1 MAPGQATVAPGRV
14 IVAPGQVI
22 VTAGRLLAT
31 ARWDTSVGRRED
43 AVADLMTAAE
53 AAQRLGVKQTT
64 LYAYVS
70 RGVLFRRKAA
80 DGRGSLF
87 DAGEVEQLARRG
99 RPRRQAGSADIVIES
114 AITEIAGNQF
124 RYRGADVMDLAVQR
138 SFEDV
143 ACWLWSGRFPAA
155 PSQSAPSQSAP
166 SQSAPAQSAPS
177 QSPSAQSASPR
188 AWRPQPDAV
197 AAGQA
202 AQAALPPGAL
212 LLERLQVIVPAMAAT
227 DPLRLQLDPPA
238 VMAAGRNMIAGMV
251 ECLPGPGNGSRQVAA
266 GTGAWPAR
274 GGAAGPASG
283 GAAGP
288 ASGGAAGPASGG
300 AAGPAHGGAIVG
312 RLWSHLAGR
321 RATPALLGALS
332 AALVLVADHELAAS
346 TLAAR
351 VAASVRA
358 DPYAVVATGLGAV
371 SGALHGGASLG
382 AETLLSAAAVPA
394 DVPPVIRDLLRRGE
408 RVPGFGH
415 FVYRAGDPRAAR
427 LLDLVRAAA
436 PRDGRLAVAEA
447 VRAEVAARGLPGPN
461 IDFAL
466 AMLTRVAGMPDG
478 AGEAIFAVGRTAGWI
493 AHAIEEYAR
502 ATPLRPR
509 AVYTGPMPAQGS

>member
-1 MAPGQATVAPGRV
+1 M
-14 IVAPGQVI
+14 
-22 VTAGRLLAT
+22 
-31 ARWDTSVGRRED
+31 
-43 AVADLMTAAE
+43 ADLMTAAE

-114 AITEIAGNQF
+114 AITEIAGNQL

-143 ACWLWSGRFPAA
+143 AWWLWSGRFPAA
-155 PSQSAPSQSAP
+155 PAQSAPLVRAQLGP
-166 SQSAPAQSAPS
+166 APAQSAPA
-177 QSPSAQSASPR
+177 QPAPVESAPAS

-251 ECLPGPGNGSRQVAA
+251 ECLPGPGNGSREVVA
-266 GTGAWPAR
+266 GTG
-274 GGAAGPASG
+274 
-283 GAAGP
+283 
-288 ASGGAAGPASGG
+288 
-300 AAGPAHGGAIVG
+300 AGPAHGGAAGPAQGGAAGPAQGGAPGPRRGGPAQGGAIAG
-312 RLWSHLAGR
+312 RLWGHLAGR

-415 FVYRAGDPRAAR
+415 FVYRAGDPRAAL

-466 AMLTRVAGMPDG
+466 AVLTRVAGMPDG

-509 AVYTGPMPAQGS
+509 AVYTGPGPARAAEAGLGRLAVSMLPL